1 MAITEVK
8 NTSPME
14 QLAKTET
21 NLTSF
26 LKEGDLLEV
35 RLLAK
40 TAKAVFFDLGKYGT
54 GVVYGAELSNA
65 RDIIKSM
72 NVSDSVSAKV
82 IDLENEEGF
91 IELSLVNAQAQKNWQ
106 VLRDIK
112 ESGEAITVK
121 IKGANTGGLISE
133 INEIKAFLPVSQLS
147 SQHYP
152 RIEKGDQNKILA
164 ELKKFVGEELK
175 VKVIDVNPRTN
186 KLIISEK
193 EAVEE
198 NIKELIN
205 KYKVNDV
212 IDGIISGIADFGAFV
227 RFVDNPSVEGLI
239 HISELDWRLIENPK
253 EIVKVDETI
262 KAKIIE
268 IKDDKIFLSLKALK
282 PNPWE
287 TASEKFKEGQEV
299 EGVIYKTNPFGAYV
313 DLGENL
319 FGSIHVS
326 EFGSLDELKK
336 HLETGKKYLFII
348 DSLKPED
355 KRIVLKVKK

>member
-1 MAITEVK
+1 M
-8 NTSPME
+8 
-14 QLAKTET
+14 
-21 NLTSF
+21 
-26 LKEGDLLEV
+26 
-35 RLLAK
+35 
-40 TAKAVFFDLGKYGT
+40 
-54 GVVYGAELSNA
+54 
-65 RDIIKSM
+65 
-72 NVSDSVSAKV
+72 
-82 IDLENEEGF
+82 
-91 IELSLVNAQAQKNWQ
+91 
-106 VLRDIK
+106 
-112 ESGEAITVK
+112 
-121 IKGANTGGLISE
+121 
-133 INEIKAFLPVSQLS
+133 
-147 SQHYP
+147 
-152 RIEKGDQNKILA
+152 A

-175 VKVIDVNPRTN
+175 VKIIDVNSRTN

-205 KYKVNDV
+205 KYKVNDI

-253 EIVKVDETI
+253 EIVKVDETV

-282 PNPWE
+282 TNPWE
-287 TASEKFKEGQEV
+287 TAADRFKEGQEV
-299 EGVIYKTNPFGAYV
+299 EGAVYKTNPFGAYV

-336 HLETGKKYLFII
+336 HLEIGKKYQFVI
-348 DSLKPED
+348 DSLKPDD